1 MKIKN
6 SLTRLNSCIP
16 LNYHRGMDSYDIL
29 IEDSLQSKTRVE
41 PELQNEFFEK
51 AWVCFDVCMA
61 KQNLED
67 AKYYRE
73 LLSRITKTY
82 GH

>member
-51 AWVCFDVCMA
+51 AWVCFDLCVC
-61 KQNLED
+61 LID
-67 AKYYRE
+67 VCVFV
-73 LLSRITKTY
+73 Y
-82 GH
+82 GSSAGAY